1 MLQSESYWPLSL
13 YLQYAVFLCLV
24 FMTELIAGISGFIF
38 RHEVTAAGAAAGA
51 APDSHRY
58 SEATLAT
65 YYVNVNACVYF

>member
-1 MLQSESYWPLSL
+1 MLPSESYLPLSL

-38 RHEVTAAGAAAGA
+38 RHEVTTAAGA

-58 SEATLAT
+58 IETTLVT
-65 YYVNVNACVYF
+65 YYVNVDVCVYF